1 MNYIDEI
8 RLHVKENN
16 IKGFQDILSK
26 EDFNINSGY
35 IGGRNILHVL
45 IESNAN
51 DIFIKEAITHGADI
65 NKKWISEDTPLYTAI
80 KSESQYSSS
89 IVKTLL
95 ENGADP
101 NIINNEQMESPLYT
115 AIKNNKNNSG
125 GIKGQYLLSHGASVN
140 PVNND
145 KPFILLFLS
154 EAILDQRY
162 YLAIDHLIKTKNLN
176 INYKNDDGNSI
187 LDTVINNYQKDSLL
201 YLLKK
206 EDIELYNINEKGQDA
221 LMAFIESRKGRLN
234 HQEAQ
239 EYNKHIVDT
248 LIDKKKINLDNKDNN
263 GLTAIDYVSDDHSY
277 LTQHI
282 KDKMTINNDYSVK
295 RRKPGL

>member
-16 IKGFQDILSK
+16 IKSFKDILSQ
-26 EDFNINSGY
+26 EDFDINSGY
-35 IGGRNILHVL
+35 IGGRNILHIL
-45 IESNAN
+45 IENNAT
-51 DIFIKEAITHGADI
+51 DVFIKEAISHGADV

-80 KSESQYSSS
+80 KSESQYSTS

-101 NIINNEQMESPLYT
+101 NIINNEKMESPLYT
-115 AIKNNKNNSG
+115 AVKNNKHNSG
-125 GIKGQYLLSHGASVN
+125 GIKGQHLLSHGASVN

-145 KPFILLFLS
+145 KPFLLLFLT

-162 YLAIDHLIKTKNLN
+162 YLAIDHLIKTKDLD
-176 INYKNDDGNSI
+176 INYKDDLGNSI
-187 LDTVINNYQKDSLL
+187 LDTVVNNYQKDSLL

-206 EDIELYNINEKGQDA
+206 DNIDLYNINEKGQDA
-221 LMAFIESRKGRLN
+221 LMAFVESRKGRLN

-239 EYNKHIVDT
+239 EYNKYIVDT
-248 LIDKKKINLDNKDNN
+248 LIDKKNINLDNKDKN

-277 LTQHI
+277 LIQHI
-282 KDKMTINNDYSVK
+282 KDKMPINNDYSV
-295 RRKPGL
+295 RRKKPGL

>member
-1 MNYIDEI
+1 VNYIDEI

>member
-51 DIFIKEAITHGADI
+51 DIFIKEAITHGADV

-221 LMAFIESRKGRLN
+221 LMAFVESRKGRLN

-239 EYNKHIVDT
+239 EYNKHIVDM

-282 KDKMTINNDYSVK
+282 KDKMQINSDYSIR

>member
-282 KDKMTINNDYSVK
+282 KDKMTINNDYSVR